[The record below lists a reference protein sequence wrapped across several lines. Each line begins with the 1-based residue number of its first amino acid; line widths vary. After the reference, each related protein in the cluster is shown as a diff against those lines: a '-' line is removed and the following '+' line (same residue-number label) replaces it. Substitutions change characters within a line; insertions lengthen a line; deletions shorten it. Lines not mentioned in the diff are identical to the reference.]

1 MVLQYQL
8 TYVQHTLHAASQRK
22 ERLEDLMSRKSAKK
36 WDAQKKAT
44 MVRKLVTA
52 TQTIEQCVAAADEL
66 AKKLEGV
73 VAKMKAAGVKQNNVA
88 PFVKAPP
95 TSVEEA
101 FAEAKKAIEESA
113 PALDSPFGE

>member
-8 TYVQHTLHAASQRK
+8 TYVQHTLNAASQRK
-22 ERLEDLMSRKSAKK
+22 ERLEELMSRKSAKK

-66 AKKLEGV
+66 AKKLEEV
-73 VAKMKAAGVKQNNVA
+73 VAKMKAGMPKQNNVA

-101 FAEAKKAIEESA
+101 LAEGKRAAEQA
-113 PALDSPFGE
+113 PALDSPFGG